1 MTSRKIK
8 QAYQNADRDAAAE
21 TGDPHALVALLFG
34 ELLRHMRLFVAMS
47 EDGKENSESRSKHF
61 ARSLTI
67 IYGLQNSLD
76 FERGGEIV
84 ENLFRIYE
92 YARHQLLSA
101 SRTNDTAGAQAAIDA
116 LEDIHDAWN
125 QIEYA
130 NQKTG

>member
-1 MTSRKIK
+1 M

-67 IYGLQNSLD
+67 IYP
-76 FERGGEIV
+76 V
-84 ENLFRIYE
+84 K
-92 YARHQLLSA
+92 A
-101 SRTNDTAGAQAAIDA
+101 
-116 LEDIHDAWN
+116 
-125 QIEYA
+125 
-130 NQKTG
+130 

>member
-1 MTSRKIK
+1 MTSRKIM
-8 QAYQNADRDAAAE
+8 QAYQNADRDAVAE

-47 EDGKENSESRSKHF
+47 EDGEENSESRSKHF

-92 YARHQLLSA
+92 YARQQLLSA

-125 QIEYA
+125 QIDYA

>member
-92 YARHQLLSA
+92 YARQQLLSA

>member
-1 MTSRKIK
+1 MTSRKIM
-8 QAYQNADRDAAAE
+8 QAYQNADRDAVAE

-92 YARHQLLSA
+92 YARQQLLSA

-125 QIEYA
+125 QIDYA

>member
-1 MTSRKIK
+1 MTSRKIM

-47 EDGKENSESRSKHF
+47 EDGKENSETRSKHF

-92 YARHQLLSA
+92 YARQQLIGA
-101 SRTNDTAGAQAAIDA
+101 SRTNNTAGTQAAIDA
-116 LEDIHDAWN
+116 LQDIYDAWN
-125 QIEYA
+125 QIDYA